1 MTNTILK
8 AREIE
13 LKDLETV
20 SGGTVEE
27 LEELIEA
34 YTKNPY
40 LGEAAGLICGHI
52 PGVNNGMAALV
63 ESSLGNKL
71 GIEADISLGFAG
83 TGIGSDPNTYF
94 DKATG
99 QRLTHQQ
106 VLDRIMNYGK

>member
-20 SGGTVEE
+20 SGGTVGEF
-27 LEELIEA
+27 EELIEA
-34 YTKNPY
+34 YTNNPY

-52 PGVNNGMAALV
+52 PGVNNGLAALV
-63 ESSLGNKL
+63 ESSLGDKL

-99 QRLTHQQ
+99 QPLTHQQ
-106 VLDRIMNYGK
+106 VLDRIKNYGK

>member
-1 MTNTILK
+1 MTNTTLK

-20 SGGTVEE
+20 SGGTVGEF
-27 LEELIEA
+27 EELIEA
-34 YTKNPY
+34 YTNNPY

-52 PGVNNGMAALV
+52 PGVNNGLAALV

-71 GIEADISLGFAG
+71 GIKADISLGFAG

-99 QRLTHQQ
+99 QPLTHQQ
-106 VLDRIMNYGK
+106 VLDRIMNYRK

>member
-1 MTNTILK
+1 MTTTTNTY
-8 AREIE
+8 EIE
-13 LKDLETV
+13 LKDLDTV
-20 SGGTVEE
+20 SGGTVTEFE
-27 LEELIEA
+27 QLLKAIIN
-34 YTKNPY
+34 NP
-40 LGEAAGLICGHI
+40 LVAQAGGLVCGHI

-63 ESSLGNKL
+63 ESILEDRL

-99 QRLTHQQ
+99 QPLTHQQ

>member
-1 MTNTILK
+1 MTNTTLK

-20 SGGTVEE
+20 SGGTVGEF
-27 LEELIEA
+27 EELIEA
-34 YTKNPY
+34 YTNNPY

-63 ESSLGNKL
+63 ESSLRNKL

-83 TGIGSDPNTYF
+83 TGIGSAPNTYL
-94 DKATG
+94 DNATG
-99 QRLTHQQ
+99 QPLTHQQ
-106 VLDRIMNYGK
+106 VLYRIMNYGK

>member
-1 MTNTILK
+1 MTNTAVK
-8 AREIE
+8 TYEIE

-20 SGGTVEE
+20 SGGTVTEFE
-27 LEELIEA
+27 QLLKAIINKPLVA
-34 YTKNPY
+34 Q
-40 LGEAAGLICGHI
+40 AGGLVCGHI

-63 ESSLGNKL
+63 ESILEDRL

-99 QRLTHQQ
+99 QPLTHQQ
-106 VLDRIMNYGK
+106 VLDRIKNFGN

>member
-1 MTNTILK
+1 MTNTTNTF
-8 AREIE
+8 EIE

-20 SGGTVEE
+20 SGGTVGE
-27 LEELIEA
+27 LDELIEA
-34 YTKNPY
+34 YIKNPY
-40 LGEAAGLICGHI
+40 LGEAGGLICGHI

-63 ESSLGNKL
+63 ESILENRL

-99 QRLTHQQ
+99 QPLTHQQ
-106 VLDRIMNYGK
+106 VLDRIRNYGK

>member
-1 MTNTILK
+1 MTNTTLK

-20 SGGTVEE
+20 SGGTVGEFD
-27 LEELIEA
+27 ELIEA
-34 YTKNPY
+34 YTKDPY

-63 ESSLGNKL
+63 ESSLRNRL

-83 TGIGSDPNTYF
+83 TGIGSDPNAYF

-99 QRLTHQQ
+99 QPLRHQQ
-106 VLDRIMNYGK
+106 VLNRIMNYGK

>member
-1 MTNTILK
+1 MTTTTLK

-20 SGGTVEE
+20 SGGTVGEFE
-27 LEELIEA
+27 QLLNTIIA
-34 YTKNPY
+34 NP
-40 LGEAAGLICGHI
+40 LVSKASGLICGHI

-63 ESSLGNKL
+63 EHILDERL

-99 QRLTHQQ
+99 QPLTHQQ